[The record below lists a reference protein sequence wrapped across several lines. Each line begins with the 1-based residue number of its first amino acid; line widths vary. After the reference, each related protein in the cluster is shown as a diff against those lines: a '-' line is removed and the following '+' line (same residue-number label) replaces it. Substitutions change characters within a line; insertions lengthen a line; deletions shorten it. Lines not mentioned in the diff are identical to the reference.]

1 MDNNRASSWKR
12 LAVEAAAIVGSIL
25 LAFAIDAWWANLKIA
40 EDEIESL
47 ELIQRDLS
55 EAQSQLED
63 YSAYVEIATQSALSA
78 YVALAGNAPIDREKV
93 RNEMIRVDRITVR
106 IPTAAYT
113 EILSTG
119 NLRVIRDRALRDAIV
134 RFYETAE
141 RGELIIQKNNDAF
154 LDGLLMGSYY
164 GEGLLLPHTRADV
177 GDADI
182 NEANALV
189 DAILGA
195 GFIHGDDPLWS
206 YAQDS
211 PEWNRL
217 RAALLYAAQIH
228 IIGGQYAKR
237 MIDEANQLSDAID
250 RWLNDA
256 G

>member
-1 MDNNRASSWKR
+1 MENRQGFAWKR
-12 LAVEAAAIVGSIL
+12 LAVETVAIVGSIL
-25 LAFAIDAWWANLKIA
+25 LAFAIDAWWANRKIA

-47 ELIQRDLS
+47 ELIQRDLR
-55 EAQSQLED
+55 EAQSQLD
-63 YSAYVEIATQSALSA
+63 TYTAYAENATRWALKA
-78 YVALAGNAPIDREKV
+78 YAALAGTGPIDREQV

-134 RFYETAE
+134 RFYESAE
-141 RGELIIQKNNDAF
+141 RSELIIQKNNDAF

-177 GDADI
+177 GDADM
-182 NEANALV
+182 NAANALV
-189 DAILGA
+189 DDILGKD
-195 GFIHGDDPLWS
+195 FTHPDDPLWS
-206 YAQDS
+206 FAQDS

-228 IIGGQYAKR
+228 VLGGQFAR
-237 MIDEANQLSDAID
+237 QLNDDARQLSDAID
-250 RWLNDA
+250 GWLNDA